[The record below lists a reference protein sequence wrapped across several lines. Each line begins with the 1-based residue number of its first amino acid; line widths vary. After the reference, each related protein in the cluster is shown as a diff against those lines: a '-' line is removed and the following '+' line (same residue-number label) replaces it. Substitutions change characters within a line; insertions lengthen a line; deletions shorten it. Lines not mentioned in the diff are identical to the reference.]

1 MAVTVNTNLF
11 SLAAQRNINR
21 SQGNL
26 QTAVQRL
33 SSGLRINMAKDDA
46 AGLAVG
52 QYAEMHAR
60 GAAVAQRTLGDSM
73 SRLQVQDSTLQTAN
87 ELLQRMREL
96 ALQKSSGT
104 YTAAQKSYISQE
116 MTSIDTELTALAGR
130 AKFNGA
136 DAFGSWTAV
145 AGPDGSTISFGETA
159 PTLSGLSAGSSA
171 SAVETVIDS
180 VNLALSKIGADESI
194 AEKAVNTALALEE
207 SQWAAYGR
215 TMDADIARE
224 TARLTSAQVVQ
235 QAGIAALSQANTMPQ
250 LALGL
255 LG

>member
-1 MAVTVNTNLF
+1 MAVTVNTNLY
-11 SLAAQRNINR
+11 SLAARRNISR
-21 SQGNL
+21 SQINM

-52 QYAEMHAR
+52 QFAEMQAR
-60 GAAVAQRTLGDSM
+60 GAALAQQTLGDSM
-73 SRLQVQDSTLQTAN
+73 SRLQVQDTTLQTAN
-87 ELLQRMREL
+87 EMLQRVREL
-96 ALQKSSGT
+96 ALQKLSGT
-104 YTAAQKSYISQE
+104 YSDSQKSYISTE
-116 MTSIDTELTALAGR
+116 MDDLGTELGAMLAR
-130 AKFNGA
+130 VQFNGA
-136 DAFGSWTAV
+136 GAFGTFASV
-145 AGPDGSTISFGETA
+145 ASSNGSTINFGQAA
-159 PTLSGLSAGSSA
+159 PTLSGISNTTALA
-171 SAVETVIDS
+171 SVVTIMGT
-180 VNLALSKIGADESI
+180 VNLALAKIGADESV
-194 AEKAVNTALALEE
+194 AEKTLNTAMAVEE

-235 QAGIAALSQANTMPQ
+235 QAGIAALAQANTMPQ